1 MLVLGVGV
9 GEIVIGNMGAGVHG
23 MGMGN
28 MGMGMG
34 NVGAWC

>member
-28 MGMGMG
+28 
-34 NVGAWC
+34 VGAWC